1 MTHGAFVT
9 GFRGT
14 VQKLVNAL
22 ALWGNDMVAAP
33 FGGGSHLR
41 AFLWLGELVE
51 QGPAEQFFAAPQHPI
66 TQDYLERR
74 IG

>member
-1 MTHGAFVT
+1 M
-9 GFRGT
+9 
-14 VQKLVNAL
+14 
-22 ALWGNDMVAAP
+22 AAT
-33 FGGGSHLR
+33 FGKGQFQV
-41 AFLWLGELVE
+41 FLWLGELVE